1 MDDTAFGV
9 IGILYI
15 HLALEVLNCGEEAV
29 FVGVPEAVTVRI
41 LCGDQRITVIAEKNG
56 TACAVGYGFQI
67 AFAIV
72 GERKGTSTCRSS
84 ERSPLYE
91 REIVFPSK

>member
-15 HLALEVLNCGEEAV
+15 HLVLEVLNCGEEAV

-72 GERKGTSTCRSS
+72 GERKGTSIVGDPS
-84 ERSPLYE
+84 ELVS
-91 REIVFPSK
+91 IV